1 MVSDRQTI
9 LRRATR
15 LEVRAPISYRIPGSR
30 EPWRAGTTLNVSRS
44 GVLFFP
50 YAYQNLPTHNVEFVV
65 HLSAARI
72 KAAGAPLLLQDL
84 YCLGHLV
91 RGTVLPRVGYVAAAV
106 IDTERFELSRRATEA
121 WPDLYR

>member
-1 MVSDRQTI
+1 MVSDQQTI

-15 LEVRAPISYRIPGSR
+15 LAVRAPISYRIPGSR

-50 YAYQNLPTHNVEFVV
+50 YAYQSLPAHDVEFVV

-72 KAAGAPLLLQDL
+72 KAAGAPLMLQDL

-91 RGTVLPRVGYVAAAV
+91 RGTVLPRIGYVAAAV
-106 IDTERFELSRRATEA
+106 IDTERFEQRRAGEA
-121 WPDLYR
+121 CLDLYR